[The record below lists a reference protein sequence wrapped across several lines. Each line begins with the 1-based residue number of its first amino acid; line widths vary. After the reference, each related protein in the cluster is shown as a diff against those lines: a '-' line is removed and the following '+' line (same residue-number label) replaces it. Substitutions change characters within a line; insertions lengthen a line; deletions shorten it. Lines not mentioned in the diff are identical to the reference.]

1 MKLCKYKQTN
11 QVRHNTFFQLNLI
24 KITISPI
31 IINIFNIWTLALA
44 CVYTLITKKFGRKN
58 FGREI
63 IGREIFGR
71 FFSKFR
77 TISDKISDKISDSYI
92 QKPAK
97 FGQKMWKWGLKTHK
111 NEWIGKIISCWNSQV
126 VKSSPNFIK

>member
-1 MKLCKYKQTN
+1 MAFTT
-11 QVRHNTFFQLNLI
+11 VPH
-24 KITISPI
+24 
-31 IINIFNIWTLALA
+31 
-44 CVYTLITKKFGRKN
+44 TLITKKFGRKN

-77 TISDKISDKISDSYI
+77 TISDKISNSYI

-97 FGQKMWKWGLKTHK
+97 FGQKMWK
-111 NEWIGKIISCWNSQV
+111 
-126 VKSSPNFIK
+126 

>member
-1 MKLCKYKQTN
+1 M
-11 QVRHNTFFQLNLI
+11 
-24 KITISPI
+24 
-31 IINIFNIWTLALA
+31 
-44 CVYTLITKKFGRKN
+44 CVYIYIYKKKKKNSFCNTLITKKFGRKN

-97 FGQKMWKWGLKTHK
+97 FGQKMWK
-111 NEWIGKIISCWNSQV
+111 
-126 VKSSPNFIK
+126 

>member
-1 MKLCKYKQTN
+1 M
-11 QVRHNTFFQLNLI
+11 F
-24 KITISPI
+24 
-31 IINIFNIWTLALA
+31 INILDSF
-44 CVYTLITKKFGRKN
+44 TLITKKFGRKN

-97 FGQKMWKWGLKTHK
+97 FGQKMWK
-111 NEWIGKIISCWNSQV
+111 
-126 VKSSPNFIK
+126 